1 MESIKNFVKTVTYW
15 IVRCIICAC
24 DAAIPIWLLHEL
36 HIIDI
41 PLIFIFYY
49 GIITGTINLLCRALN
64 RALAKYDKT
73 DKKGE

>member
-1 MESIKNFVKTVTYW
+1 MEAITNFVKTVTYW

-49 GIITGTINLLCRALN
+49 GIITGTIAVLLRAAVK
-64 RALAKYDKT
+64 ALDRYM
-73 DKKGE
+73 KKNEED

>member
-1 MESIKNFVKTVTYW
+1 MEAIKNFVKTVTYW

-49 GIITGTINLLCRALN
+49 GIITGTIAVLLRAAGK
-64 RALAKYDKT
+64 ALDRYM
-73 DKKGE
+73 KKNEED